1 MLTDACAS
9 CVPYAG
15 GYAHWGM
22 LKAATWMVDNKL
34 EEVRK
39 ALDQYPGYS
48 LLLVG
53 HSLGAGE
60 SGN

>member
-1 MLTDACAS
+1 
-9 CVPYAG
+9 
-15 GYAHWGM
+15 M

-39 ALDQYPGYS
+39 TLDENPGYS

-60 SGN
+60 